1 MKCIFITYIINM
13 GIDTYYTSFID
24 NHKEIIIVAFICD
37 DHEKKK
43 FDQENDSI
51 HQSSHQHMDEFNG
64 MYRFTA

>member
-1 MKCIFITYIINM
+1 M

-37 DHEKKK
+37 DHEQRK

-51 HQSSHQHMDEFNG
+51 HQSSHQHMDEFNR